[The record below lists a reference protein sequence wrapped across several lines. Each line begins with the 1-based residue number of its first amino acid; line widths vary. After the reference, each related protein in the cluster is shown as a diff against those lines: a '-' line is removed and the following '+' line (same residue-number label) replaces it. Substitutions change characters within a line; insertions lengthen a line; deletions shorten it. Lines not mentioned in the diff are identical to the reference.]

1 MLDSYG
7 RNINY
12 ARISITGRCNL
23 RCIYCYGPD
32 AMDPGPPMDFDDIL
46 RLVRI
51 LAQLG
56 ITKLKITGGEPT
68 LRPDLV
74 KIVKAFKDTPGISNV
89 TLTTNGLLLEDLARP
104 LAEAGLNSV
113 NISID
118 SLDPEKYCYLC
129 GSDSLSKV
137 LNGLKAAYLS
147 SLPSI
152 KVNCVPQVQTQ
163 NEDLLALADIARH
176 HEIHIRFIELM
187 PIGPGASL
195 ERPISNKDLLK
206 LFEDNLGELIP
217 TSLSY
222 GNGPASYYQVK
233 GFKGLIG
240 FIAAMGSCFC
250 ARCNRIRVT
259 SDGFLKTCLHM
270 DQGLLLPLKDEKA
283 LKQVITEAI
292 KQKPKSHLFN
302 SSTISP
308 DLRTMNRIGG

>member
-1 MLDSYG
+1 
-7 RNINY
+7 
-12 ARISITGRCNL
+12 
-23 RCIYCYGPD
+23 
-32 AMDPGPPMDFDDIL
+32 MDFDDIL